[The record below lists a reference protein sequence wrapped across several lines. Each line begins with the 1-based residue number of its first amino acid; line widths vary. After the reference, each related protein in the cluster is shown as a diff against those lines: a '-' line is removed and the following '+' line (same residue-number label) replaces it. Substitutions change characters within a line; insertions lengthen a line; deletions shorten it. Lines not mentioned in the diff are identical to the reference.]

1 MYRYT
6 ELRSLQ
12 DRHLPTGPRHVAPRR
27 ERPGP
32 GRRLLA
38 LLQRHPT
45 RSPAVA
51 PPPRPGRAPA
61 AACDSEPDWC

>member
-12 DRHLPTGPRHVAPRR
+12 DRNLSTGPRHVAPTPA
-27 ERPGP
+27 RPTL

-38 LLQRHPT
+38 LVRRDPGP
-45 RSPAVA
+45 SPVSPRRARPA
-51 PPPRPGRAPA
+51 PPA
-61 AACDSEPDWC
+61 AYDSEPDRC